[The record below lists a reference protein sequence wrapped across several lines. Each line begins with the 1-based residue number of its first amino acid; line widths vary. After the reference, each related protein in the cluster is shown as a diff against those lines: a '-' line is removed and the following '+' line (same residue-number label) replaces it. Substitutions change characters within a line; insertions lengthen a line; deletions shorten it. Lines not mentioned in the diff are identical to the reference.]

1 MRFLVK
7 VRVDLPKMGE
17 FGQRLQKGELDRRLI
32 KSETWCLA
40 ADPAVGYSVWEAVD
54 RKEFDGVFNAW
65 SRYYS
70 ETEIAEVIGAN
81 EAMIKLMKA

>member
-40 ADPAVGYSVWEAVD
+40 ADPAVGYSVWEAAD
-54 RKEFDGVFNAW
+54 RKEFDGVFAAW
-65 SRYYS
+65 GRYYS
-70 ETEIAEVIGAN
+70 EAEISEVIGAN
-81 EAMIKLMKA
+81 EAMVRLMKG